1 MKDLVIKAQNG
12 DKQAVK
18 ILWDKVK
25 RLAYKKCLKWYNHNP
40 NRFIRLG
47 LTIDDLKQEC
57 YIAMVECLEH
67 YKNDRGRTFGSYYYN
82 YFVTKALSELA
93 GLRNKKDKLLLDIKY
108 IDESRENQEEYTL
121 LDIIEDDT
129 AVQDFEEVE
138 HKIKI
143 KQLHTVLDEI
153 MTKELSENEKQVI
166 ENTYYKNLT
175 LKHTGMLINKSIERV
190 RQIQC
195 RALRKMSKPQYERIL
210 VGYLYYDVDMTS
222 LAYKTPVE
230 RTAEKLEKKR
240 QEQDRLWK
248 EYLKNRMP
256 EAYKIIYCKKTAG

>member
-47 LTIDDLKQEC
+47 LTIDDLEQEC
-57 YIAMVECLEH
+57 YIAMVKCLER
-67 YKNDRGRTFGSYYYN
+67 YKDDKGMTFGNYFYN
-82 YFVTKALSELA
+82 YYVTKALSELA
-93 GLRNKKDKLLLDIKY
+93 GLRNKKDKLLLDIKS
-108 IDESRENQEEYTL
+108 IDEAIESEEEYTL

-129 AVQDFEEVE
+129 AVQDFEKVE

-153 MTKELSENEKQVI
+153 MTKELREKEKQVI

-175 LKHTGMLINKSIERV
+175 LKHTGMLINTSIERV

-195 RALRKMSKPQYERIL
+195 QALRKIGKPYYKRVL
-210 VGYLYYDVDMTS
+210 ASYLYYDVDIETLS
-222 LAYKTPVE
+222 YKTSVE
-230 RTAEKLEKKR
+230 ITAEKLERKR
-240 QEQDRLWK
+240 QEREKLIQ
-248 EYLKNRMP
+248 EYINSRSSTTKVNN
-256 EAYKIIYCKKTAG
+256 IAG